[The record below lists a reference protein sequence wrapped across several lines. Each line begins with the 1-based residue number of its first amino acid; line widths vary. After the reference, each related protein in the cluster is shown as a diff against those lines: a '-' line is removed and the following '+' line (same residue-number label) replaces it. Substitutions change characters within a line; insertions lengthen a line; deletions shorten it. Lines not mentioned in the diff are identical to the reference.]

1 MSDLRRCVKPPH
13 PAPYRVVMPDGRG
26 FAVIEYAH
34 SVESATAY
42 ALFTNG
48 VIEVYEQGKGWRPI
62 EKEDER

>member
-1 MSDLRRCVKPPH
+1 
-13 PAPYRVVMPDGRG
+13 MPDGRG

-34 SVESATAY
+34 SLESATAY